1 MLLGLGAALGA
12 AVVFGIAAI
21 LQAVGS
27 RKVPTGSE
35 LDPRQFGGFVVALL
49 KQPAFLGAL
58 VLQLAGF
65 GLHFVALRLLPLYL
79 AQAGI
84 AVSLV
89 VTALLATRW
98 MSDRL
103 SVIEWAAVV
112 AVCAGLGL
120 LAVSA
125 GDAGESARHDGLMIG
140 VIVGLIAIAVLAG
153 LASRSQHTSAT
164 TVLGVLAGLGY
175 AGVAVSVRLLD
186 DSSIGAL
193 LQSPTTYTLPV
204 SAALAFLLY
213 SLALQR
219 GSVTLATTPMI
230 ALQTIAPSAIGV
242 LVLGDAVREGWYAGA
257 LGGFAVTAVGA
268 LILVRFESVKDEAGV
283 TQDASEPATSTAARP
298 EGPGPR

>member
-1 MLLGLGAALGA
+1 LILGLGAALGA
-12 AVVFGIAAI
+12 AVVFGIASI

-27 RKVPTGSE
+27 RKVPAGSE
-35 LDPRQFGGFVVALL
+35 LDPRRFGAFVIALL
-49 KQPAFLGAL
+49 KQPAWLGAL

-89 VTALLATRW
+89 VTALLATRL
-98 MSDRL
+98 MADKL
-103 SVIEWAAVV
+103 SAIEWSAVV

-120 LAVSA
+120 LAVSS
-125 GDAGESARHDGLMIG
+125 GDAGEAATHHGLTIG
-140 VIVGLIAIAVLAG
+140 VIIGLVAIAVLGG
-153 LASRSQHTSAT
+153 LASRSQHAGAT
-164 TVLGVLAGLGY
+164 AALGVLAGFGY
-175 AGVAVSVRLLD
+175 AGVAISARMLD

-193 LQSPTTYTLPV
+193 FSSPTTYTLPV

-230 ALQTIAPSAIGV
+230 ALQTITPAAVGV
-242 LVLGDAVREGWYAGA
+242 FLLDDKIRDGWYAGA
-257 LGGFAVTAVGA
+257 LGGFIVTAIGA
-268 LILVRFESVKDEAGV
+268 LILVRFESVKDETPA
-283 TQDASEPATSTAARP
+283 EPADNHVV
-298 EGPGPR
+298 EGR

>member
-1 MLLGLGAALGA
+1 LLLGLSAALGA

-35 LDPRQFGGFVVALL
+35 LDPRRFGGFVVALL
-49 KQPAFLGAL
+49 QQTAFLGAL

-84 AVSLV
+84 ATSLV

-98 MSDRL
+98 MSDKL
-103 SVIEWAAVV
+103 SAVEWSAVV

-125 GDAGESARHDGLMIG
+125 GDAGESARHNGLAIG
-140 VIVGLIAIAVLAG
+140 VIVGLVAIAVLG
-153 LASRSQHTSAT
+153 GVASRSQHASAT
-164 TVLGVLAGLGY
+164 AVLGVLAGLGY
-175 AGVAVSVRLLD
+175 AGVAISARLLD
-186 DSSIGAL
+186 DSSISAL
-193 LQSPTTYTLPV
+193 FQSPTTYTLPV

-230 ALQTIAPSAIGV
+230 ALQTITPAAVGV
-242 LVLGDAVREGWYAGA
+242 LVLDDAVRDGWYAGA
-257 LGGFAVTAVGA
+257 LGGFAVTAIGA
-268 LILVRFESVKDEAGV
+268 LILVRFESVKDEPAGE
-283 TQDASEPATSTAARP
+283 ASGSATSTVARP